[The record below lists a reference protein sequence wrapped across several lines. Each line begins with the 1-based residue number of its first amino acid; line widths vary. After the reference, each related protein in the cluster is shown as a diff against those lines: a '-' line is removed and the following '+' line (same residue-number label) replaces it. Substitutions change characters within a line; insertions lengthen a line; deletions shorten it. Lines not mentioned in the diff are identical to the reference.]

1 MRGEWEQLGD
11 TGAWLG
17 LTAATVHQGI
27 IYAVADRGLYRVR
40 ASDGAW
46 SAVGVGDAASA
57 TWDTRMLASAGGALV
72 ALEHSGALYRI
83 ETEPTLDGAWSE
95 LVGDWSGTVAM
106 TGLGPSLYAVDHSA
120 LWRADP
126 ASGEAMQMSADN
138 WSTRLLSSAG
148 PQLAAIEA
156 SGTLYRVNPADGEA
170 TAITVDAHWGG
181 AEAMTGA
188 GNRLWIADHGSLWMV
203 HPIEGTWER
212 LITDGEADF
221 HPRLLLAIPGNDQT
235 LYSFE
240 RTGALY
246 RIRILPD

>member
-83 ETEPTLDGAWSE
+83 ETEPTLDGGFNKLQIGRNWE
-95 LVGDWSGTVAM
+95 G
-106 TGLGPSLYAVDHSA
+106 SA
-120 LWRADP
+120 EMGRRAH
-126 ASGEAMQMSADN
+126 
-138 WSTRLLSSAG
+138 STRPAAG
-148 PQLAAIEA
+148 
-156 SGTLYRVNPADGEA
+156 GV
-170 TAITVDAHWGG
+170 
-181 AEAMTGA
+181 
-188 GNRLWIADHGSLWMV
+188 
-203 HPIEGTWER
+203 
-212 LITDGEADF
+212 
-221 HPRLLLAIPGNDQT
+221 
-235 LYSFE
+235 
-240 RTGALY
+240 
-246 RIRILPD
+246 